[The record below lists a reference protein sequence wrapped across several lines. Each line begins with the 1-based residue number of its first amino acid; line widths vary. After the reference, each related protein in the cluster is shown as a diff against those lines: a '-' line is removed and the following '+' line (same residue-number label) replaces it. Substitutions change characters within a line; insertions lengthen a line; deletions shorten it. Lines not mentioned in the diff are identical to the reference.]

1 MARTSPAFRQRPR
14 KRTLKSIPCRQTQH
28 RERASCNSQRQKFSR
43 MSFSF
48 LSSASCF
55 IQPSL
60 ASHSERRRGPGG
72 VFCSLQLRESTIS
85 RLEKCRQLLTG
96 ILFHSFHQL
105 FEGLALGAR
114 IASVPRQASSILKR
128 MTLAMCFVLIT
139 PLGIAIGVGARTSF
153 NPNDRSTLLAMG
165 TLQSISAGALLWSV
179 LVELIAADYI
189 YGPMA
194 RASFGRAVAGVT
206 SLLVGALL
214 MSVLAQWA

>member
-1 MARTSPAFRQRPR
+1 
-14 KRTLKSIPCRQTQH
+14 
-28 RERASCNSQRQKFSR
+28 
-43 MSFSF
+43 
-48 LSSASCF
+48 
-55 IQPSL
+55 
-60 ASHSERRRGPGG
+60 
-72 VFCSLQLRESTIS
+72 
-85 RLEKCRQLLTG
+85 
-96 ILFHSFHQL
+96 
-105 FEGLALGAR
+105 
-114 IASVPRQASSILKR
+114 